1 MKTMSLPLIIGTVL
15 FTAVCQAPAKATT
28 YNYVG
33 RPIHYKPR
41 PRLIREPHVR
51 FCHV

>member
-1 MKTMSLPLIIGTVL
+1 MKIIPLSHIIIGTVL

-33 RPIHYKPR
+33 NPYTFNTDPAI
-41 PRLIREPHVR
+41 
-51 FCHV
+51 